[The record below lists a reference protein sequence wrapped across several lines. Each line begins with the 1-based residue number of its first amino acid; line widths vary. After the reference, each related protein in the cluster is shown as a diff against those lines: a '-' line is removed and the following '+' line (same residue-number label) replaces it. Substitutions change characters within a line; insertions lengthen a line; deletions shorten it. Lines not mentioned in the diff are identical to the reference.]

1 MKLYKM
7 DEEVPGEMILVYT
20 ILLEDT
26 YDWEVYEY
34 LVNQFNY
41 SLNYQSIPGRAWD
54 RCDDWEEEQFE
65 RELAQ
70 VNADNLNYT
79 YWDTEGWFDH
89 TMYTFFEGWGDDV
102 PTNIYN
108 DTIKN
113 NKDSDWYDTFIEHF
127 PSAEEFLEILD
138 QYKSV
143 VELDSIQMWT

>member
-1 MKLYKM
+1 M

-20 ILLEDT
+20 ISLEDT

-41 SLNYQSIPGRAWD
+41 SLNYYSIPGRAWD
-54 RCDDWEEEQFE
+54 RCDNCEEEFE
-65 RELAQ
+65 RKLAQ
-70 VNADNLNYT
+70 VNAYNLNYT

-113 NKDSDWYDTFIEHF
+113 IKDSDWYDTFIEHF
-127 PSAEEFLEILD
+127 PSAEEFIEILD

-143 VELDSIQMWT
+143 VKFDSIQMWT